1 MRSTDCLIRS
11 SLVLALVS
19 AGATASAQ
27 TASAPAPPT
36 PGNGS
41 LSVALRDQYNAVKL
55 NVTEAAA
62 KMTEADY
69 GFRPVETV
77 RTFGAF
83 VGHIADANLSYC
95 ALAKGDKPAMANA
108 EKLTTKAEL
117 VAALAKAVAYCDEVY
132 GAMTDEKA
140 LALVKA
146 GRTDMPAAA
155 LLFRNVSHTNE
166 HYGNLVTYM
175 RIKGLV
181 PPSTERAQ
189 QQRR

>member
-1 MRSTDCLIRS
+1 MRSTALLIRS
-11 SLVLALVS
+11 SLVLAFIS

-27 TASAPAPPT
+27 TAPAPAPPT
-36 PGNGS
+36 SGNGA
-41 LSVALRDQYNAVKL
+41 LSAALREQYDAVKL

-62 KMTEADY
+62 KMADADY
-69 GFRPVETV
+69 GFRPVDTV

-83 VGHIADANLSYC
+83 VGHIADGNLAYC
-95 ALAKGDKPAMANA
+95 ALAKGDKPAMTNA
-108 EKLTTKAEL
+108 EKLTTKPEL
-117 VAALAKAVAYCDEVY
+117 VAALAKAIAYCDDVY

-155 LLFRNVSHTNE
+155 VLFRNVSHTNE

-189 QQRR
+189 QPRR

>member
-1 MRSTDCLIRS
+1 
-11 SLVLALVS
+11 
-19 AGATASAQ
+19 
-27 TASAPAPPT
+27 
-36 PGNGS
+36 
-41 LSVALRDQYNAVKL
+41 
-55 NVTEAAA
+55 
-62 KMTEADY
+62 
-69 GFRPVETV
+69 
-77 RTFGAF
+77 
-83 VGHIADANLSYC
+83 
-95 ALAKGDKPAMANA
+95 
-108 EKLTTKAEL
+108 LTTKAEL